1 MIVSVWGTVA
11 LWVGV
16 LATPGVGLAPAEFSG
31 DLSRPDQLDIEAAVA
46 EGLGT
51 AIPVEGE
58 EPCDAEC
65 LAAAGRVA
73 GVTHVV
79 RVRVESDTELHDIKL
94 SVVDVTS
101 GAEVIRSAHPCK
113 PCGHNEVRELVR
125 REVKA
130 LAGRL
135 SQLDGAPA
143 RVTVS
148 SAPAGATILVDGNPV
163 GTSPLEVEL
172 PSGHSVI
179 EVRLEGFEPQA
190 RTIEAVPG
198 LTLQWSPRLHAKPT
212 PRQPPS
218 REPDRDARDPLMPTG
233 WALFGVGVASLATG
247 ATFLGLNG
255 TPVKSRCSG
264 DDRNPSNGECRLLW
278 TSTTQGAAL
287 TAIGTV
293 LVVTGAVLAG
303 VGHKRRRASRVRAH
317 AHGVEV
323 RF

>member
-1 MIVSVWGTVA
+1 MIVSVWGIVA

-31 DLSRPDQLDIEAAVA
+31 DLSRPDQLDIAAAVA
-46 EGLGT
+46 EGLGS
-51 AIPVEGE
+51 AVPLEGQ
-58 EPCDAEC
+58 EPCDADC
-65 LAAAGRVA
+65 LAAAGRAA

-79 RVRVESDTELHDIKL
+79 RVRVESDTELHDVKL
-94 SVVDVTS
+94 SVVDVAS
-101 GAEVIRSAHPCK
+101 GAEVIRSDHPCK

-135 SQLDGAPA
+135 SQLDDAPA
-143 RVTVS
+143 RVTVGS
-148 SAPAGATILVDGNPV
+148 TPAGATILVDGSPV
-163 GTSPLEVEL
+163 GTAPLDVEL
-172 PSGHSVI
+172 PSGHRVV

-198 LTLQWSPRLHAKPT
+198 LTLRWSPRLHAKPT
-212 PRQPPS
+212 PRQPPTGP
-218 REPDRDARDPLMPTG
+218 PDKDTLMPTG

-255 TPVKSRCSG
+255 TPVKSRCAG
-264 DDRNPSNGECRLLW
+264 DDRNPANGECRLLW

-287 TAIGTV
+287 TAIGAV

-303 VGHKRRRASRVRAH
+303 VGHKRRRAKRLRAH